1 MRLTINHRCPPIAVP
16 EGIRPYT
23 RSAGTACVGGG
34 CTGIST
40 PSTSLPVSKLVGFS
54 LTLSA
59 CLACVDLGPNRSIC
73 ASECHSNHVL
83 RNVNTIPGHKKT
95 TLAIA
100 RPLLEYFIGLPPYS
114 ASNLPAFVAS
124 VPVTYADFDATMY
137 VYASAQD
144 RVSMHAKTEQ
154 ARHASFTARDS
165 WRSGQK
171 RSKKKAA
178 PKMVATKMPT
188 KML

>member
-1 MRLTINHRCPPIAVP
+1 M
-16 EGIRPYT
+16 
-23 RSAGTACVGGG
+23 
-34 CTGIST
+34 
-40 PSTSLPVSKLVGFS
+40 
-54 LTLSA
+54 
-59 CLACVDLGPNRSIC
+59 C
-73 ASECHSNHVL
+73 ASECHSNQVL
-83 RNVNTIPGHKKT
+83 RNVKIIPGHRNT

-114 ASNLPAFVAS
+114 ASNLPAFAES
-124 VPVTYADFDATMY
+124 VPVTYAALDATMY
-137 VYASAQD
+137 VYASAQE

-154 ARHASFTARDS
+154 ARHAIFTARDS
-165 WRSGQK
+165 LRSGQK